1 MFEHVVPSRPGGSAA
16 NVCVTSANREGG
28 LPKLAHVVARFPEY
42 ELAIHRGYAR
52 DSEFRGLCDDY
63 EEAVTALR
71 YWEAPGKADAVKTE
85 DFRRLT
91 IEIAGDIATFLD
103 ASRCGP
109 HPDDR

>member
-16 NVCVTSANREGG
+16 NVCVTGANREGG
-28 LPKLAHVVARFPEY
+28 LPKLAHLVARFPEC
-42 ELAIHRGYAR
+42 ELAIHRGYAQ

-71 YWEAPGKADAVKTE
+71 YWEAPGKADAVKAE
-85 DFRRLT
+85 DFRRLA

-109 HPDDR
+109 HPDD